1 MAEIVLGVWTTH
13 GPTLSTT
20 PKEWLLRLPA
30 DQARKNHP
38 FRGGVYDFPSLVEL
52 RKGEGLAAQSSLE
65 ERTRRSEACHA
76 AVEVVADAF
85 EAAAPD
91 VAIIFG
97 NDQNELFLDDVMPA
111 LTVFDGPTIWN
122 EPASEEQAAKMAP
135 GIHAAEWGH
144 NPPVRT
150 DYPGHPELGR
160 RIIET
165 AIANDF
171 DVARSHR
178 LPENPGHWSSG
189 IGHAFGFIYR
199 QIMRDKV
206 IPNVPIIAN
215 TFFPPNQP
223 TARRCFAFGQ
233 LVGRVIREWES
244 DARVAVFGSG
254 GMTHFV
260 IDEDFDRMIIDA
272 IARRDAETLCAI
284 DESCFQSGTS
294 ELKNWIAAAGALFE
308 TDLSGGLVDYQPC
321 YRSKAGT
328 GTANGFIQWRKG
340 GAA

>member
-1 MAEIVLGVWTTH
+1 MAEIVLGMWTTH

-20 PKEWLLRLPA
+20 PEEWLLRLPA
-30 DQARKNHP
+30 DHARKDHP
-38 FRGGVYDFPSLVEL
+38 FRGATYDFPSLVAL
-52 RKGEGLAAQSSLE
+52 RKDEDLGAQASLE
-65 ERTRRSEACHA
+65 ERTRRAGACRTA
-76 AVEVVADAF
+76 IETMADAF

-91 VAIIFG
+91 VAVIFG

-122 EPASEEQAAKMAP
+122 EPASDEQAAKMAP

-144 NPPVRT
+144 NPPERT
-150 DYPGHPELGR
+150 EYAGHPELGR
-160 RIIET
+160 RIIT
-165 AIANDF
+165 AAMANDF

-199 QIMRDKV
+199 QIMRDRV
-206 IPNVPIIAN
+206 IPNVPVIGN

-223 TARRCFAFGQ
+223 TARRCFAFGR
-233 LVGRVIREWES
+233 LVGQVIREWDS

-254 GMTHFV
+254 GMSHFV
-260 IDEDFDRMIIDA
+260 IDEAFDRKVIDA
-272 IARRDAETLCAI
+272 IARRDGDALCAI
-284 DESCFQSGTS
+284 DESYFQSGTS

-308 TDLSGGLVDYQPC
+308 TELAGGLVDYQPC
-321 YRSKAGT
+321 YRSEAGT
-328 GTANGFIQWRKG
+328 GTANGFIYWNQEQ
-340 GAA
+340 AA